1 MNIKYF
7 YTILFL
13 GLLVSSC
20 TSLKQAQLPQAEAGA
35 SKVITSAASIET
47 IEADTVHYELLMSG
61 NNAKNGIDQII
72 REQGQLDN
80 LYSILYGNNRKAP
93 KIDFSR
99 KAVIVLTCGP
109 FNTGGY
115 SIEIISVIKKGNSIE
130 LLWEVKTPEPWDIVT
145 QAITRPY
152 GIFSVDAEQ
161 NGSIL
166 IKCLNDTYN
175 GSEKS
180 FSK

>member
-13 GLLVSSC
+13 SLLVSSC
-20 TSLKQAQLPQAEAGA
+20 ASLKQAQLPQAEAGA

-72 REQGQLDN
+72 REQGRLDN
-80 LYSILYGNNRKAP
+80 LYAILYGNGRKAP

-99 KAVIVLTCGP
+99 KAVVVLTCGP

-115 SIEIISVIKKGNSIE
+115 SVEIISAIKTGNTIE
-130 LLWEVKTPEPWDIVT
+130 LVWEVTPPEPRDIVT

-161 NGSIL
+161 SDSIR
-166 IKCLNDTYN
+166 IKCN
-175 GSEKS
+175 
-180 FSK
+180 

>member
-13 GLLVSSC
+13 GLLVLSC
-20 TSLKQAQLPQAEAGA
+20 TSVKEARLPEAE
-35 SKVITSAASIET
+35 SNLSADIPSTAPIET
-47 IEADTVHYELLMSG
+47 AGINTVHHELLMSG

-115 SIEIISVIKKGNSIE
+115 SIEIISAIKIGNSIE

-152 GIFSVDAEQ
+152 GIFSVDAEPSS
-161 NGSIL
+161 SIL

>member
-20 TSLKQAQLPQAEAGA
+20 TSLKQTGLPEAKSNA
-35 SKVITSAASIET
+35 SEDISSAAPIKTVEVN
-47 IEADTVHYELLMSG
+47 TVHHELLMSG
-61 NNAKNGIDQII
+61 NNAKSGLDQII
-72 REQGQLDN
+72 REQGQLDK

-115 SIEIISVIKKGNSIE
+115 SIEIISAIKTGNSIE
-130 LLWEVKTPEPWDIVT
+130 LVWGVKTPEPLDIVT

-152 GIFSVDAEQ
+152 GIFSVDAEPSD
-161 NGSIL
+161 SIL
-166 IKCLNDTYN
+166 IKCN
-175 GSEKS
+175 
-180 FSK
+180 